1 MRKKRSRA
9 VGHKGEQKPNQ
20 TRGGT
25 EDEISTGK
33 LGSLFR
39 SCATIFHKMLTTPV
53 LPREIVT
60 LERMKLSNSDRE
72 SDRIYR
78 MYAATAATAAT
89 PPMLPLTLAAA
100 PVKTGGE
107 TPPLDVGFRPPVP
120 AAVDLEAETALEEPA
135 AGVEEEAAEGVEGV
149 VAAGVET
156 AVVEAAAGVEVV
168 SAAEVVAAAVVL
180 PPPTAGREIG
190 WPAAEHWETTT
201 LETAIW
207 TSQYTGL
214 LRYCINYGYHSQDWA
229 ARSQFCWT
237 QGVTSP
243 MSWGFWQWQAK
254 SVRDEHP
261 SLVRAVTKQLSWLSK
276 GQYKSRSSSRFAWLT
291 EQLGTSGSW
300 ALARPAATRATRA

>member
-1 MRKKRSRA
+1 MSAQQKLPRPSSGPTLRKKRSRA

-201 LETAIW
+201 LETE
-207 TSQYTGL
+207 
-214 LRYCINYGYHSQDWA
+214 DWA

-261 SLVRAVTKQLSWLSK
+261 SLVRAVTKQL
-276 GQYKSRSSSRFAWLT
+276 R